1 VAGPERRQSVV
12 FDRVADSYD
21 ATRGG
26 MERGRQVAAVVAAW
40 LPADP
45 VLEIGVGTGLIA
57 AGLAELGRPPV
68 GVDLSMPMLAGARKR
83 IPGRLAVGDALRLP
97 VGTGTVAGVCLVHV
111 LHLVGDIPTTL
122 AEVARVLRPGGAMV
136 TSAFPGPVPGDVA
149 AEMYRLRD
157 RAGSDRRQ
165 VDVPLVTRLATEAG
179 FAPSGRAEGPEVGTT
194 PRTAA
199 ELVEARSISWMW
211 EVDDEV
217 WARESPVALARLRAL
232 PEQDR
237 PRSAAGSAFLAFTR
251 P

>member
-1 VAGPERRQSVV
+1 VVSEESVV

-26 MERGRQVAAVVAAW
+26 MERGRQVAAVVAGL

-68 GVDLSMPMLAGARKR
+68 GVDLSLPMLAGARKR

-97 VGTGTVAGVCLVHV
+97 VGTGAVAGVCLVHV

-122 AEVARVLRPGGAMV
+122 AEVARVLRLGGTMV
-136 TSAFPGPVPGDVA
+136 TSAFPGEVPGDLP
-149 AEMYRLRD
+149 AELDRLHD
-157 RAGSDRRQ
+157 RVGGHRRN
-165 VDVPLVTRLATEAG
+165 VDVPLVTRLAAEAG
-179 FAPSGRAEGPEVGTT
+179 FAPSGRVDGPEVGTT
-194 PRTAA
+194 PHEAA
-199 ELVEARSISWMW
+199 DLVEARSISWMW
-211 EVDDEV
+211 AVDDEL
-217 WARESPVALARLRAL
+217 WARELPAAVGRLRAL

-237 PRSAAGSAFLAFTR
+237 PRPAPGSSFLAFR
-251 P
+251 HP